1 VIIAL
6 SDDWPLG
13 PATSLVL
20 LGSVLAAVLAVVG
33 VLIASHPRFGKP
45 PGGEVAEELARSAR
59 LRRYLRRRFDP
70 GTATGLALTV
80 ALVLI
85 FLAALAF
92 GLVAD
97 MVTSRSGLYRFD
109 ASAAAF
115 GADHA
120 TDRSTDV
127 LLGITQLGG
136 TIVVV
141 AIALA
146 VGLLEW
152 YRRRRWT
159 VLAFMLTVIWGQN
172 LIANGIK
179 LLVHRE
185 RPPVPH
191 LADSSGWSFP
201 SGHTAAAA
209 ATYAALALLFGR
221 GRRWPVR
228 AWLGTAAAAI
238 VVAVASS
245 RVLLGVHWLTDV
257 TAGAALGFAW
267 FAVCSIAFGG
277 TLLRFGATAER
288 VREAA
293 RHEETSRTGGP
304 R

>member
-1 VIIAL
+1 MIIAL

-20 LGSVLAAVLAVVG
+20 VGSALAAVLAVVG
-33 VLIASHPRFGKP
+33 VLIAGHPRFGRP
-45 PGGEVAEELARSAR
+45 PSGEVAEELARSVR

-70 GTATGLALTV
+70 GKATGLALTV

-85 FLAALAF
+85 FLAAVAF

-97 MVTSRSGLYRFD
+97 MITSRSGLYRFD
-109 ASAAAF
+109 AGAAAF

-127 LLGITQLGG
+127 LLGITQLGS
-136 TIVVV
+136 TLVIVL
-141 AIALA
+141 IALA
-146 VGLLEW
+146 AGLLEW

-159 VLAFMLTVIWGQN
+159 VLAFMLTVILGQN

-191 LADSSGWSFP
+191 LTDSSGWSFP

-209 ATYAALALLFGR
+209 ATYAALALLLGR

-228 AWLGTAAAAI
+228 AWLGTAA
-238 VVAVASS
+238 
-245 RVLLGVHWLTDV
+245 R
-257 TAGAALGFAW
+257 
-267 FAVCSIAFGG
+267 
-277 TLLRFGATAER
+277 
-288 VREAA
+288 
-293 RHEETSRTGGP
+293 TS
-304 R
+304 